1 MIVGIDIGG
10 STTDAV
16 LLDEETIRVETLE
29 TGDPLAAAAGALGK
43 LLNSAGQKLT
53 DIRAIAASGGGSHQ
67 LADQIFGVPVVK
79 VPEITAIGVGGS
91 SLAGRSDALVVS
103 LGTGTA
109 LVSVRQNQI
118 LHLGGTG
125 IGGGTL
131 RGLARHFL
139 GITQLETLEQLAAQG
154 DLSQIDLTVGDIAGG
169 PVGIV
174 SAKAVASHFGKLQTD
189 PSQAD
194 KALGLVNMVAWITL
208 TLSMFAAQTR
218 QHEHIVFTG
227 KLTRL
232 EAFKKRLAA
241 LTPRRGV
248 DFSIP
253 PHAEYATAIG
263 AARTVSRTA
272 QTEGASAE
280 PGANPSLDFST
291 KRS

>member
-16 LLDEETIRVETLE
+16 LLHEKTVRVETME
-29 TGDPLAAAAGALGK
+29 TNDPLAVAAGALGK
-43 LLNSAGQKLT
+43 LLNSAGQKLAN
-53 DIRAIAASGGGSHQ
+53 IQAIAASGGGSHQ
-67 LADQIFGVPVVK
+67 LADEIFGVPIVK

-91 SLAGRSDALVVS
+91 SLAGKSDALVVS

-109 LVSVRQNQI
+109 LVSVRKDQI

-125 IGGGTL
+125 IGGGSL

-139 GITQLETLEQLAAQG
+139 GITQLDTLEQLAAQG
-154 DLSQIDLTVGDIAGG
+154 DLAQVDLTVGDIAGG

-174 SAKAVASHFGKLQTD
+174 PAKAVASHFGKLQTD

-194 KALGLVNMVAWITL
+194 NVLGLVNMVAWTTF
-208 TLSMFAAQTR
+208 TLSMFAAQTH
-218 QHEHIVFTG
+218 QHKHIVFTG

-232 EAFKKRLAA
+232 EAFKKRIAA
-241 LTPRRGV
+241 LTPRREV
-248 DFSIP
+248 NFSIP

-263 AARTVSRTA
+263 AARTVSMTRR
-272 QTEGASAE
+272 
-280 PGANPSLDFST
+280 P
-291 KRS
+291 